1 MQVNAVAA
9 LCCCT
14 TNLPPSIIARKH
26 SPLDRMFQCQMEAP
40 ALVDLGP
47 RLESLA
53 ISLPLLLLLFASAY
67 LVMAA

>member
-1 MQVNAVAA
+1 
-9 LCCCT
+9 
-14 TNLPPSIIARKH
+14 
-26 SPLDRMFQCQMEAP
+26 MEAP

-53 ISLPLLLLLFASAY
+53 ISLPLFLLLFASAY